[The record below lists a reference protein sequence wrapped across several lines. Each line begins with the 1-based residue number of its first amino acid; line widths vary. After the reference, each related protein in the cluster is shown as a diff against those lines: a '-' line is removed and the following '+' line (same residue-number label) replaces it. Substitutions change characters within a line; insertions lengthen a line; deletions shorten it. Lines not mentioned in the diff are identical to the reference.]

1 MEVVLLED
9 VEGLGK
15 AGELKTV
22 KDGFARNYLIPRG
35 LAVIADKKKKRDIEH
50 KKRMVEEMQKRKL
63 KNAEALKKRLEE
75 LSVTIPAVAGEE
87 DKLHGAI
94 TKEKIAEA
102 INAHGIPVDKNQVL
116 LDEPI
121 KTLGIFNVR
130 IKIHKDVEATVKV
143 WVVRK

>member
-1 MEVVLLED
+1 MEVILLED

-15 AGELKTV
+15 AGDLKTV
-22 KDGFARNYLIPRG
+22 KDGYARNYLIPRG

-50 KKRMVEEMQKRKL
+50 KKRMVEEIQKRRL
-63 KNAEALKKRLEE
+63 KTADALKKRLEE
-75 LSVTIPAVAGEE
+75 LSITIQAVAGEE

-102 INAHGIPVDKNQVL
+102 INAQGISLDKEQIL

-130 IKIHKDVEATVKV
+130 IKILKDIEATVKV

>member
-1 MEVVLLED
+1 MEVILLED

-22 KDGFARNYLIPRG
+22 NDGYARNYLIPRG
-35 LAVIADKKKKRDIEH
+35 LAVIADKKKKKDLEH

-63 KNAEALKKRLEE
+63 KTAEAIKKRLEE
-75 LSVTIPAVAGEE
+75 LSITITAVAGEE

-102 INAHGIPVDKNQVL
+102 IAAQGISINKDQVL

-130 IKIHKDVEATVKV
+130 TKILKDVEANVKV

>member
-1 MEVVLLED
+1 MEVILLED

-15 AGELKTV
+15 AGDLKTV
-22 KDGFARNYLIPRG
+22 KDGYARNYLIPRG

-50 KKRMVEEMQKRKL
+50 KKRMVEEIQKRRL
-63 KNAEALKKRLEE
+63 KTADALKKRLEE
-75 LSVTIPAVAGEE
+75 LSITIQAVAGEE

-102 INAHGIPVDKNQVL
+102 INAQGISLDKEQVL

-130 IKIHKDVEATVKV
+130 IKILKDIEATVKV